1 MRGEFLDLSNARIYY
16 YAAGTRGAGE
26 PIVFI
31 HGFPT
36 SSHLWSNLVPH
47 APKGHRL
54 VVLDLLG
61 YGRSDRPVDRGLGI
75 ADHATRTVELFDALG
90 IDRAC
95 LVGHDIG
102 GGIAQVMALR
112 YPRRVSRLCLVNSV
126 AFDAWPPRIV
136 KLARA
141 LLPLTRVLPASVLV
155 AALHARL
162 LGGYVDRERGAHSV
176 DLYLRPFASS
186 EGRDVL
192 LAHLKQLHNRETG
205 VIADE
210 VRTIDVP
217 TSIVWGERDPFVP
230 VSLAQRLH
238 AAIPGS
244 TVHVVS
250 GACHFLPEESPGRLA
265 EILAA
270 LMKR

>member
-31 HGFPT
+31 HGFPS
-36 SSHLWSNLVPH
+36 SSHLWSNVVPLVPT
-47 APKGHRL
+47 GHRV

-61 YGRSDRPVDRGLGI
+61 HGRSDRPVNRGLGI
-75 ADHATRTVELFDALG
+75 ADHAERTVELFDALG

-95 LVGHDIG
+95 IVGHDIG
-102 GGIAQVMALR
+102 GGIAQVMSVR
-112 YPRRVSRLCLVNSV
+112 YPGRVSRLCLVDSV
-126 AFDAWPPRIV
+126 AFDAWPRRIV
-136 KLARA
+136 KLTRA
-141 LLPLTRVLPASVLV
+141 LLPLTRAIPATVLV
-155 AALHARL
+155 AAMRAEL
-162 LGGYVDRERGAHSV
+162 LGGYVDRERGAHSI

-192 LAHLKQLHNRETG
+192 VAHLKRLRSRETG

-210 VRTIDVP
+210 VRAIVAP
-217 TSIVWGERDPFVP
+217 TSIVWGARDPFVP
-230 VSLAQRLH
+230 VSLAERLH
-238 AAIPGS
+238 AAISGS
-244 TVHVVS
+244 TVDVIS
-250 GACHFLPEESPGRLA
+250 GASHFLPEEAPAGLA
-265 EILAA
+265 DILAA